1 MSASLAYVKSLA
13 VNLEVCRYLNIV
25 SMMKLAL
32 LDLCALSASQ
42 VVKHGEFRKK
52 KTPLERP
59 LRCFVTEAKINA
71 AKEKKAKIA
80 KVCLGACSATE
91 VNRT

>member
-1 MSASLAYVKSLA
+1 M
-13 VNLEVCRYLNIV
+13 NLEVCRYLNIV
-25 SMMKLAL
+25 SMMKPAL

-59 LRCFVTEAKINA
+59 LRCFVTGAMA
-71 AKEKKAKIA
+71 AKDKKAKIA
-80 KVCLGACSATE
+80 KTSAAEKEAAREKIKEAQDKAEKMQHT
-91 VNRT
+91 